1 MICHADSLL
10 SIENKR
16 GKQIH
21 TLTTIISVGLGIY
34 SAFYG
39 PNTHIW
45 LLCMGRE
52 EIFKFDFEN
61 IFRNYAGGSGFNM
74 KLHHPL
80 RILANLVMFVF
91 IFGVPILYYK
101 VFKFRQVQDNSV
113 QGLEETS
120 FYNKELGN
128 GSKT

>member
-1 MICHADSLL
+1 MICHAETLL
-10 SIENKR
+10 GVENKR

-39 PNTHIW
+39 SNTLIW

-52 EIFKFDFEN
+52 ESFKFDFEN
-61 IFRNYAGGSGFNM
+61 IFRNYAGGSGLNM
-74 KLHHPL
+74 MFSHPL
-80 RILANLVMFVF
+80 RILINLVLYFF

-113 QGLEETS
+113 QGL
-120 FYNKELGN
+120 
-128 GSKT
+128 

>member
-10 SIENKR
+10 GIENKR

-39 PNTHIW
+39 PNSLLW

-52 EIFKFDFEN
+52 ESFKFDFGN
-61 IFRNYAGGSGFNM
+61 IFKNYAGGVGFNM
-74 KLHHPL
+74 MFSHPF
-80 RILANLVMFVF
+80 RIVLNLVMFVF

-113 QGLEETS
+113 QGL
-120 FYNKELGN
+120 
-128 GSKT
+128 